1 MENSI
6 NFFLSKQVNLP
17 YKCQK
22 EKEMLFFRAK
32 KMFFDKEV
40 TLKRD

>member
-6 NFFLSKQVNLP
+6 NLFLSKQVTLP
-17 YKCQK
+17 YNVQK
-22 EKEMLFFRAK
+22 EQELHLFREKEL
-32 KMFFDKEV
+32 FFDKEV